1 VVRLRGATR
10 GDELLCCPAPRFRP
24 NTNFRDGI
32 IESFTASQT
41 YPGAGE
47 DSERV
52 KREEEEQRPS

>member
-1 VVRLRGATR
+1 LSCF
-10 GDELLCCPAPRFRP
+10 CCPAPRFRP